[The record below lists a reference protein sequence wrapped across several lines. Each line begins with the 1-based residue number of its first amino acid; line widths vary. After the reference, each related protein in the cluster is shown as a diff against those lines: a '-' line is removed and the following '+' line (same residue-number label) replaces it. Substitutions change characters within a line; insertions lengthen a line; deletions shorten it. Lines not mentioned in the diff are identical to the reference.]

1 MDSQITQITQNT
13 STDKHEEYLKMYQEF
28 LLDIV
33 ELNNLH
39 DIYHVHRGYYSGR
52 QVRVK
57 IGEML
62 RSMRKMQKAHLAAYE
77 EERNN
82 KLIRR
87 DNRKALRQH
96 KIENKKLEQTPREIK
111 NNKRS

>member
-1 MDSQITQITQNT
+1 
-13 STDKHEEYLKMYQEF
+13 
-28 LLDIV
+28 
-33 ELNNLH
+33 
-39 DIYHVHRGYYSGR
+39 
-52 QVRVK
+52 
-57 IGEML
+57 ML